1 MEFPLVSAED
11 VKIRSA
17 GFVQYYNLI
26 VDNGV
31 GGEITERFSDL
42 REAFVEVLAV
52 PRVQDVRRV
61 ALSAAM
67 QVESVSHHYDV
78 LGKRLV
84 LDSTDRESHFL
95 SRFETVVI
103 HNVGQNEGNL
113 GAVHAINNSK
123 PLRVNFLDDSY
134 HFVSSPR
141 ARPVLVQHLPWPPVE
156 QGTSLFIV
164 LSRLL
169 ARV

>member
-1 MEFPLVSAED
+1 
-11 VKIRSA
+11 
-17 GFVQYYNLI
+17 
-26 VDNGV
+26 
-31 GGEITERFSDL
+31 
-42 REAFVEVLAV
+42 
-52 PRVQDVRRV
+52 
-61 ALSAAM
+61 
-67 QVESVSHHYDV
+67 
-78 LGKRLV
+78 
-84 LDSTDRESHFL
+84 
-95 SRFETVVI
+95 VVI

>member
-1 MEFPLVSAED
+1 
-11 VKIRSA
+11 
-17 GFVQYYNLI
+17 
-26 VDNGV
+26 
-31 GGEITERFSDL
+31 
-42 REAFVEVLAV
+42 
-52 PRVQDVRRV
+52 
-61 ALSAAM
+61 M

-141 ARPVLVQHLPWPPVE
+141 ARLFSFSISLGHPLSKELLF
-156 QGTSLFIV
+156 SLFFPACWPESDQGDRRWAPV
-164 LSRLL
+164 KQDR
-169 ARV
+169 AEEKRHVQGD